1 MIQNPEPTVII
12 QTPPVPPVPPEPI
25 IISQDGI
32 PIEVFGGAGEWIP
45 IAGMLTGVI
54 ITAMFVLGPIGKAI
68 GAVIRH
74 WLGGGNKM
82 ESLPSEELDELHER
96 LELVTK
102 QVAEL
107 AERQDFTDRML
118 AQVRKERAAL
128 PGTTDV
134 AG

>member
-1 MIQNPEPTVII
+1 MIQTPEPTVII
-12 QTPPVPPVPPEPI
+12 QTPPVPPVPPEI
-25 IISQDGI
+25 IIQDGI

-54 ITAMFVLGPIGKAI
+54 ITAMFILGPIGKAI
-68 GAVIRH
+68 GAVIKH
-74 WLGGGNKM
+74 WLGGGKT

-96 LELVTK
+96 LELMSK

-118 AQVRKERAAL
+118 AQVRKERAL